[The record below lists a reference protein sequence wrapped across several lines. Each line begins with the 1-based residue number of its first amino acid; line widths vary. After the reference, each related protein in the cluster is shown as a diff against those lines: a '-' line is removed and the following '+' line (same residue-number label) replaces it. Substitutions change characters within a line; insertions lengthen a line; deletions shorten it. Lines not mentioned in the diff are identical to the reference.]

1 MKLSKES
8 TEYKKLLNYTDSSLP
23 MKLRKIMV
31 RNMLKQN
38 KDKTIG
44 ELILQ
49 QELMDKSY
57 KEQRPLSDVIGEY
70 NKNKL

>member
-57 KEQRPLSDVIGEY
+57 KEQRPLSDVITEY

>member
-57 KEQRPLSDVIGEY
+57 KEQRPLSDVIDEY